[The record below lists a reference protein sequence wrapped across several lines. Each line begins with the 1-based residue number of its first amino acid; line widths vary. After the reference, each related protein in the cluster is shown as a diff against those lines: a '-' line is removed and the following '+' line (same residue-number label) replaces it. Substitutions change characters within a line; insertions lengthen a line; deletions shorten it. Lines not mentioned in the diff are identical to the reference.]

1 MLDKTKNYK
10 IDVSALNTAERTAL
24 QEELFKLGYEWI
36 DCGQKIRDIEQN
48 YMFLYDDK
56 EMTCCSSLDY
66 FNKSG
71 HLLLTVSD
79 IMPQTITPSTLSLRD
94 YFAGQA
100 LFGLMAM
107 YPLSDIQ
114 VAKRSFEYADAML
127 KEREKEILNV

>member
-10 IDVSALNTAERTAL
+10 IDVSQMDTVERTKL
-24 QEELFKLGYEWI
+24 QEELFKMGYKWFES
-36 DCGQKIRDIEQN
+36 GQKVTELDKDFL
-48 YMFLYDDK
+48 FLYDD
-56 EMTCCSSLDY
+56 MDITCCDERRDFIESSHTPL
-66 FNKSG
+66 S
-71 HLLLTVSD
+71 VSD
-79 IMPQTITPSTLSLRD
+79 ILPQTITPSTLSLRD

-127 KEREKEILNV
+127 KERNK